1 MRRVISIFLPYWP
14 IEARIRRTQRASP
27 DKASEKTPDKAPE
40 KSDVRP
46 FVLIGQDGQKQIL
59 TAVNPAAAA
68 EGLTPGMPLAHARAI
83 APQVQTAPAQPLED
97 AKALH
102 SLAGACVR
110 FSPWVSVCGADGVW
124 IDATGVAHLFGGE
137 QAMVAKIAKVL
148 ARNGLS
154 ARVAMASNPGAAW
167 ALAHYAQAPIV
178 ISSAKEDLDPLPV
191 MALRVGAEVA
201 RSLWRVGIKTIG
213 ALKAIPRA
221 TLPLRFGKNLVLRLD
236 QALGHA
242 AEAIDCMVPPE
253 ARRREI
259 AFAEPIS
266 TGDDIR
272 RTAAKLVH
280 ELCGDLDAKQEGARK
295 LDLVFRRADNTL
307 QAIRIGTG
315 RASRDPAHLLK
326 LFGEHLDTVAP
337 GFGIDGASLTAWKTA
352 PLFPTQ
358 TDSEGAGAAH
368 DGDLAMLTDHLA
380 NRLGPRSVYRLMPVA
395 THIPERAQ
403 ICGAPM
409 LTSSSDGWPAAL
421 PRPVRLFSPPEPVD
435 VMALLPDHPPARF
448 SWRGVIHKI
457 RCADGPERVC
467 GEWWL
472 NRDEVSQTRDYF
484 RVEDEE
490 GARYWLFRDNRL
502 TRNQNHLW
510 FLHGIFA

>member
-1 MRRVISIFLPYWP
+1 MP
-14 IEARIRRTQRASP
+14 E
-27 DKASEKTPDKAPE
+27 KAPE
-40 KSDVRP
+40 KSPEKSHVRP
-46 FVLIGQDGQKQIL
+46 FVIIGQDGQKQIL
-59 TAVNPAAAA
+59 TAVNSAAGA
-68 EGLTPGMPLAHARAI
+68 EGLAPGMPLTHARAI
-83 APQVQTAPAQPLED
+83 VPQVQTAPAQPLED

-102 SLAGACVR
+102 ALAVACLR
-110 FSPWVSVCGADGVW
+110 FSPWVSVGGADGVW

-137 QAMVAKIAKVL
+137 QAMVVRIAKIL

-154 ARVAMASNPGAAW
+154 ARVAMASTPGAAW
-167 ALAHYAQAPIV
+167 ALSHYAEAPV
-178 ISSAKEDLDPLPV
+178 VVSHGKEDLDPLPV
-191 MALRVGAEVA
+191 MALRVGADVA

-213 ALKAIPRA
+213 ALKAIPRS
-221 TLPLRFGKNLVLRLD
+221 TLPLRFGKELVLRLD
-236 QALGHA
+236 QALGHR

-266 TGDDIR
+266 TAEDIR

-280 ELCGDLDAKQEGARK
+280 ELCRDLEAKQEGARK

-307 QAIRIGTG
+307 QALRIGTG
-315 RASRDPAHLLK
+315 RPSRDPKHLLK
-326 LFGEHLDTVAP
+326 LLAEHMDTVAP

-352 PLFPTQ
+352 PLSPTQ

-380 NRLGPRSVYRLMPVA
+380 NRLGPRSVYCLIPAA

-403 ICGAPM
+403 KYAAP
-409 LTSSSDGWPAAL
+409 TAEPSSDGWPASL
-421 PRPVRLFSPPEPVD
+421 PRPVRLFSPPEPVE
-435 VMALLPDHPPARF
+435 VMSLLPDHPPARF
-448 SWRGVIHKI
+448 FWRGILRKV

-472 NRDEVSQTRDYF
+472 NRDEVTETRDYF
-484 RVEDEE
+484 RVEDEQ
-490 GARYWLFRDNRL
+490 GGRYWLFRDNRL
-502 TRNQNHLW
+502 TRNQSHLW